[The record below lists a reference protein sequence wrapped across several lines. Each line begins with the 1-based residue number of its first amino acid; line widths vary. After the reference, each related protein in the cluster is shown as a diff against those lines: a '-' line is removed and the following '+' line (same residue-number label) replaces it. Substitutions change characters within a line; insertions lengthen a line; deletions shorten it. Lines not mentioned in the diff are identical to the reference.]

1 MKNTP
6 IELRHFVGKLAK
18 DTIAYI
24 PAKFIPGAITVLSVA
39 IFTRIFDPS
48 DYGIYILVFTTIT
61 VLIAVFS
68 QWVTQ
73 STLRYRAQYTIRGKL
88 STFNRNLFRILL
100 LITICISFLAL
111 CFYPFR
117 QIFGTYQ
124 QFLVISV
131 LMLISGVWFSNLI
144 VMYQADLRSS
154 MFSIYTVIN
163 AIIKFVLA
171 LALIFLFLKNISCIL
186 WGIIFGFCVTTF
198 LMMFTF
204 KQTNENVE
212 STAEYKKG
220 LPGKFMPF
228 LKQFFVYGFPMT
240 GWFLGAQ
247 LLNIADRYLLQI
259 FRSSSEIGIYS
270 SNYNLVASA
279 ILFVSMPLLTAA
291 HPLLMK
297 AGTAVKDRKEEIQ
310 ELIAIF
316 SRYFLLIAIPIV
328 FYVAFQAKELADIF
342 LGAEFREGNTIIPIV
357 LLGLLAWNF
366 AMFGHKGLE
375 FREKT
380 NKMFLYV
387 MICTVIKII
396 LNIIFIP
403 NYGYIAAAVTTSIC
417 FFIYPILVYF
427 GTKSDI
433 KWIIP
438 WISVLRISTICIIIN
453 GFFILTH
460 KIFHSSILLL
470 TVTGVIMVPMY
481 LIGLYLIGEL
491 KQYELVYFK
500 KILRFGDHPKIQK

>member
-48 DYGIYILVFTTIT
+48 NYGRYILVFTTATI
-61 VLIAVFS
+61 LIAVFS

-73 STLRYRAQYTIRGKL
+73 STLRYRAQYTVKGKL
-88 STFNRNLFRILL
+88 SVFNRNLFRILS
-100 LITICISFLAL
+100 LITICISFLVL

-131 LMLISGVWFSNLI
+131 LMLISGVWFGNLI

-163 AIIKFVLA
+163 ATIKFVLA

-186 WGIIFGFCVTTF
+186 WGITLGFCITTF

-204 KQTNENVE
+204 RQTNENVE
-212 STAEYKKG
+212 STDTYDKN
-220 LPGKFMPF
+220 LPEKFIPF

-247 LLNIADRYLLQI
+247 LLSISDRYLLQI
-259 FRSSSEIGIYS
+259 FRNSEEVGIYS

-279 ILFVSMPLLTAA
+279 MSLVSMPLLTAA

-297 AGTAVKDRKEEIQ
+297 AGAAITKKKEKIQ
-310 ELIAIF
+310 ELITTF
-316 SRYFLLIAIPIV
+316 SRYFLIIAFPV
-328 FYVAFQAKELADIF
+328 MTYVLVLSKELTNIF
-342 LGAEFREGNTIIPIV
+342 LGAAYREGNAILPII
-357 LLGLLAWNF
+357 LCGLLAWYF

-380 NKMFLYV
+380 NIMFIYV
-387 MICTVIKII
+387 MICTVVKIA
-396 LNIIFIP
+396 LNLFLIP
-403 NYGYIAAAVTTSIC
+403 RYGYMAAAFAAMVC
-417 FFIYPILVYF
+417 FFLYPILVYY

-433 KWIIP
+433 KWNIP
-438 WISVLRISTICIIIN
+438 WASVVRIS
-453 GFFILTH
+453 FASFILAITLILI
-460 KIFHSSILLL
+460 KNVFELSSLTLLVISGILMILVYPICL
-470 TVTGVIMVPMY
+470 FIVK
-481 LIGLYLIGEL
+481 EL
-491 KQYELVYFK
+491 KPYEINY
-500 KILRFGDHPKIQK
+500 LREFLTRK